1 MNYIS
6 ARNREM
12 QTTLKVLQAYPEAKV
27 NLKPAEKS
35 RTAAELAMIFAVEE
49 RVLKSLLETGAT
61 NLDFLRPT
69 IPSTIAEIIA
79 AFQQAITANDAVLAT
94 LTPQQFD
101 KPVNFYGLN
110 ISLGDALWFELFD
123 HIHHRG
129 QLSVYVRLAGAKLP
143 SIYGPTADAPTTTGA
158 SDQ

>member
-1 MNYIS
+1 MDYIS

-79 AFQQAITANDAVLAT
+79 AFQQAIAANDAVLAT

-101 KPVNFYGLN
+101 RPVNFYGMN

-143 SIYGPTADAPTTTGA
+143 SIYGPTADAPITTGA

>member
-1 MNYIS
+1 MNYIN

-143 SIYGPTADAPTTTGA
+143 SIYGPTADAPITTGA

>member
-1 MNYIS
+1 
-6 ARNREM
+6 
-12 QTTLKVLQAYPEAKV
+12 
-27 NLKPAEKS
+27 
-35 RTAAELAMIFAVEE
+35 
-49 RVLKSLLETGAT
+49 
-61 NLDFLRPT
+61 
-69 IPSTIAEIIA
+69 
-79 AFQQAITANDAVLAT
+79 VLAT

-101 KPVNFYGLN
+101 RPVNFYGMN

-143 SIYGPTADAPTTTGA
+143 SIYGPTADAPITTGA

>member
-1 MNYIS
+1 MDYIS
-6 ARNREM
+6 VRNREM

-27 NLKPAEKS
+27 NLRPAEKS
-35 RTAAELAMIFAVEE
+35 RTAGELAMIFAVEE

-61 NLDFLRPT
+61 NLDFLRPH
-69 IPSTIAEIIA
+69 ISSTIAEIIA
-79 AFQQAITANDAVLAT
+79 AFQQAVAANDAVLAT

-101 KPVNFYGLN
+101 KPVNFYGMN

-143 SIYGPTADAPTTTGA
+143 SIYGPTADEPITPGA

>member
-1 MNYIS
+1 
-6 ARNREM
+6 M

>member
-1 MNYIS
+1 MNYIN

-143 SIYGPTADAPTTTGA
+143 SIYGPTADVPITTGA

>member
-6 ARNREM
+6 VRNREM

-27 NLKPAEKS
+27 NLRPAEKS
-35 RTAAELAMIFAVEE
+35 RTAGELAMIFAVEE

-61 NLDFLRPT
+61 NLDFPRPH
-69 IPSTIAEIIA
+69 ISSTIAEIIA
-79 AFQQAITANDAVLAT
+79 AFQQAVAANDAVLAT

-101 KPVNFYGLN
+101 KPVNFYGMN

-143 SIYGPTADAPTTTGA
+143 SIYGPTADEPITAGA